1 MAKIQFVTIHGEY
14 DIFFL
19 FKWVNSIFSH
29 GFFIVEP
36 PRYWLHRSARAVSDR
51 PPRTR
56 QILGGGP
63 GVGGSAAAA
72 KVGGGDRAGMQQM
85 LGLKGMGDYGYEWD
99 MNGIPSGELT

>member
-14 DIFFL
+14 EIFFL
-19 FKWVNSIFSH
+19 FKWVKSIFSMVNSIFSM
-29 GFFIVEP
+29 GFSSFVEP
-36 PRYWLHRSARAVSDR
+36 PHWLHRSARAVSDR

-85 LGLKGMGDYGYEWD
+85 LGLKGRLWATMD
-99 MNGIPSGELT
+99 MNRI

>member
-1 MAKIQFVTIHGEY
+1 MGEIHIFHGELH
-14 DIFFL
+14 IF
-19 FKWVNSIFSH
+19 H
-29 GFFIVEP
+29 GFFIVDP
-36 PRYWLHRSARAVSDR
+36 PHWLHRSARAVSDR

-85 LGLKGMGDYGYEWD
+85 LGLKGRLWATVD
-99 MNGIPSGELT
+99 MNGI